1 MNTDPWG
8 QNGLTQAAVIAG
20 VFACWASAV
29 KMNLTNATHVVLGDV
44 PTPSSY
50 GIPFLYGDSHSA
62 RLTLLFE
69 KNRLVNTSGL
79 ADECGY
85 LRGRRVL
92 VFCAEACG
100 VDKRSSSSPNHPLTD
115 MADMCSSGAAKSYA
129 NLPASHATASLQLLP
144 TNLSLELSH
153 ARALEQLT
161 RARVT
166 HSAEGWVGV

>member
-50 GIPFLYGDSHSA
+50 GVPFLYGDSHSA

-69 KNRLVNTSGL
+69 KNGDLSTRLVWPMS
-79 ADECGY
+79 ADICEVVASWY
-85 LRGRRVL
+85 FASKRV
-92 VFCAEACG
+92 A
-100 VDKRSSSSPNHPLTD
+100 LT
-115 MADMCSSGAAKSYA
+115 
-129 NLPASHATASLQLLP
+129 N
-144 TNLSLELSH
+144 E
-153 ARALEQLT
+153 ARALPII
-161 RARVT
+161 
-166 HSAEGWVGV
+166 H